1 MDTTI
6 VFASCSFVPSEG
18 DSVAAHLIAEIVQ
31 DGADQGAF
39 SLKVRIPTEAGAGV
53 VDYVE
58 VALPEPVGPTA
69 HGVPDIPHA
78 VWSDA
83 VAQYLIRL
91 LGNVAR
97 RPGDVG
103 AFTLRWQVEY
113 KG

>member
-6 VFASCSFVPSEG
+6 AFTSCSFVASEG
-18 DSVAAHLIAEIVQ
+18 DSVAVHLIAEIVQ
-31 DGADQGAF
+31 DGADQGGF
-39 SLKVRIPTEAGAGV
+39 SLRARIPSEAGRGV
-53 VDYVE
+53 LDYVE

-78 VWSDA
+78 VWCDA

-97 RPGDVG
+97 HPTDVS
-103 AFTLRWQVEY
+103 AFTLRWTITYV
-113 KG
+113 G